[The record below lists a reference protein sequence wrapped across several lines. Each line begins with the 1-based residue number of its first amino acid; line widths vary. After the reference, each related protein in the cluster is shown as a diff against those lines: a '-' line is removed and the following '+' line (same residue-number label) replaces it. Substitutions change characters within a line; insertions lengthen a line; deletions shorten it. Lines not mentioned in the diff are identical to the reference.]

1 MALSRRHKHLN
12 ILLAVLIIGFVLFA
26 VSNCSKEKTSRE
38 SSREL
43 PVTGPIVDTDTGK
56 TAPLNLK
63 QMEKSAETPES
74 LAILGDKYF
83 ESNRFQDA
91 IDIYERVVKL
101 NPDDVDTYNDLGLA
115 LHYIGKPDRAIDT
128 LRRGTEVNPSFQR
141 IWLSLGFIL
150 TSTGKNDE
158 AKEALKKAIEL
169 DPNSEPG
176 LEAKKILGH
185 LK

>member
-1 MALSRRHKHLN
+1 MALSRRHKHVN
-12 ILLAVLIIGFVLFA
+12 ILLAVLTMGFVLLS
-26 VSNCSKEKTSRE
+26 VSNCSKKKTPRE

-43 PVTGPIVDTDTGK
+43 SVTGPIMDTDIGK
-56 TAPLNLK
+56 TALLNLK

-74 LAILGDKYF
+74 LAILGDRYF

-91 IDIYERVVKL
+91 IDIYEKVLKL

-115 LHYIGKPDRAIDT
+115 LHYSGKSGRAIDI
-128 LRRGTEVNPSFQR
+128 LRKGTEVNPSFQR
-141 IWLSLGFIL
+141 MWLSLGFVL
-150 TSTGKNDE
+150 TATGKNDE
-158 AKEALKKAIEL
+158 AKEALKKTMEL

-176 LEAKKILGH
+176 LEAKRIQGL